1 MVVVVVVVVMV
12 VVLVVVPTYSGRGG
26 GANLPYGVKL
36 DTFTDSM
43 VFLLYQCKS
52 YAY

>member
-1 MVVVVVVVVMV
+1 MVVVVVVVVVMV

-26 GANLPYGVKL
+26 ANLPYGVKL

-43 VFLLYQCKS
+43 LFLLYQCKS
-52 YAY
+52 YA